1 MNESLMRFAAEV
13 NAVSVTVADL
23 LRASEEIHRL
33 PVKERDWEGRMIC
46 LARLYKGDA
55 PRKSMAV
62 GKRLEAMAQI
72 ITSGALPA
80 WLLPSNE
87 QGAINIAEP
96 VFIAA
101 ACEPLIFSESDAYF
115 QQTTFVDAVLRYA
128 EPDGHA

>member
-1 MNESLMRFAAEV
+1 
-13 NAVSVTVADL
+13 
-23 LRASEEIHRL
+23 
-33 PVKERDWEGRMIC
+33 MIC